1 MGILG
6 GEGFSLPVV
15 TSAEVVDVQI
25 EFTEPARLAMKSTM
39 GEDESTH
46 VVIISAESGGCSGY
60 IFTLT
65 TDENIEP
72 TDSLFENYDVEM
84 IIDTDQ
90 HENIIGNLK
99 IEFKKDNLVEQ
110 GFAFR
115 RTSIGTVC
123 GCGESFTPINSSKKT
138 LGWEGTA

>member
-1 MGILG
+1 MELSITQDAAEEFNKSVEGI
-6 GEGFSLPVV
+6 
-15 TSAEVVDVQI
+15 
-25 EFTEPARLAMKSTM
+25 EPKPYLRVGAKP
-39 GEDESTH
+39 
-46 VVIISAESGGCSGY
+46 GGCSGY

-72 TDSLFENYDVEM
+72 TDSLFESYDVEM

-110 GFAFR
+110 GFSFR

-123 GCGESFTPINSSKKT
+123 GCGESFIPIDSPKKT